1 MSLRSFLPLLAVV
14 TLGCGGAKVSDEP
27 TTAKEK
33 QRREARAN
41 GEDGGGTKTW
51 GGWRY
56 KGDRNA
62 CFYSLNGR
70 CFKTENAACQGG
82 ALREAEEVQRE
93 RRRTGARQL
102 QVAYAALGATTFG
115 IRTRGPTRYSIDF
128 TLR

>member
-41 GEDGGGTKTW
+41 GEETTGSKSW

-62 CFYSLNGR
+62 CFYSFNGR
-70 CFKTENAACQGG
+70 CFKTENAACQAARCGKPKKCATSGG
-82 ALREAEEVQRE
+82 GPAL
-93 RRRTGARQL
+93 
-102 QVAYAALGATTFG
+102 VACK
-115 IRTRGPTRYSIDF
+115 
-128 TLR
+128 